1 MVFKKAIFS
10 FFLFFSLN
18 ILVAQTNP
26 LNIQQFAHIPD
37 SGFMVPS
44 KLNDIWGWVD
54 SAGNEY
60 AIVGMRDGTSI
71 IDLSDPLNPQE
82 VLFVPGTNSV
92 WRDIKTYGNYAYV
105 TTDHPSTNGLLI
117 IDLSNLPDSAN
128 TNIYYYNGPPNS
140 QWGRAHNIYIDDRG
154 YAYIFGANRGSG
166 GAIILDLN
174 QDPTQPVE
182 IADIN
187 NWQVHDGMVKGDTLF
202 LAHAGN
208 SLFSIW
214 DVSSPSTPVLLAQNP
229 TVGYYSH
236 NIWPSDD
243 GNYIYTTEEDNGG
256 HLSEFNISDLNN
268 IDLTDKIQA
277 EPGNNIMPHNAF
289 YINDYIVNS
298 YYTTGIQIF
307 DVKSKGNIVNV
318 GHFDTSPNFS
328 GPGSNGCWGVYPYLP
343 SGIIIASDIE
353 NGFFVLDPDYKRAA
367 YLEGIITDASSN
379 TSLSGVTVEILNSNN
394 NTLSNV
400 GGEFKLGTLN
410 SGTYSVVFSHPLYQS
425 DTINQVVLQNDST
438 TILNLVMYSL
448 TPLNLN
454 IESKSS
460 ALNSSLSGVDF
471 IITNEDFTYSGT
483 TDQNGLF
490 TINNLIPGSYNIY
503 AGLWSY
509 KDFCVESLN
518 IISDNTPFLISLEE
532 GYRDRFNIDM
542 GWTVN
547 SSAASGLWER
557 DIPTVTIYNNS
568 DTCSPA
574 FDSEDCG
581 NMAFITGNLGSS
593 PSADDVDLGYVQLVS
608 PTISLDSNQ
617 TNYLH
622 CNLWWRN
629 FLGGTTPDDTLFIDV
644 NDGVNKENLFF
655 IHSDNPKNWYKLSLE
670 IPNTI
675 NLSSF
680 KIEITTADWGSGVD
694 HLVEAGIDNLYVDN
708 DPSSNI
714 SQVQPSLINVF
725 PNPTP
730 DGIVQIQGIKV
741 PFEYSLYNI
750 SGKLVQFESNNFNKE
765 IEILEKGIYILRIKQ
780 ESKVFYKRIIF

>member
-1 MVFKKAIFS
+1 MVFKKIIFL

-18 ILVAQTNP
+18 NFVAQTNP
-26 LNIQQFAHIPD
+26 LNVQQFAHIPI
-37 SGFMVPS
+37 SSFMVPS
-44 KLNDIWGWVD
+44 ELNDIWGWVD
-54 SAGNEY
+54 SSGNEY
-60 AIVGMRDGTSI
+60 AIVGMNDGTSI
-71 IDLSDPLNPQE
+71 IDLSDPLSPQE
-82 VLFVPGTNSV
+82 VLFVPGMNSI

-105 TTDHPSTNGLLI
+105 TTEAMNGLLI

-128 TNIYYYNGPPNS
+128 TNTYLYTGPSNA
-140 QWGRAHNIYIDDRG
+140 QWQRAHNIYIDERG

-187 NWQVHDGMVKGDTLF
+187 NWYVHDGMVKGDTLF
-202 LAHAGN
+202 LANGNN
-208 SLFSIW
+208 SLFSVW
-214 DVSSPSTPVLLAQNP
+214 DVSNPSNPVLLAQNP
-229 TVGYYSH
+229 TVGFYSH
-236 NIWPSDD
+236 NIWSSDD

-256 HLSEFNISDLNN
+256 HLSEFNITDLNN

-307 DVKSKGNIVNV
+307 DVQSKGNIVNV

-367 YLEGIITDASSN
+367 YLEGTITDASTN

-394 NTLSNV
+394 NTLTNV
-400 GGEFKLGTLN
+400 GGGFKLGTLN
-410 SGTYSVVFSHPLYQS
+410 AGTYSVVFSHPLYQS

-460 ALNSSLSGVDF
+460 ALNSMLSGVDF
-471 IITNEDFTYSGT
+471 IITNDDFTYSGT

-509 KDFCVESLN
+509 KDFCMESFD
-518 IISDNTPFLISLEE
+518 IINDNTPFIISLDE
-532 GYRDRFNIDM
+532 GYRDRFNVDM

-557 DIPTVTIYNNS
+557 DVPNVTIYNNS

-629 FLGGTTPDDTLFIDV
+629 FLGGTISDDTLFIDV

-655 IHSDNPKNWYKLSLE
+655 IQSDNPKDWYKLSLE
-670 IPNTI
+670 IPNSI

-680 KIEITTADWGSGVD
+680 KIEITTADWSSGVD
-694 HLVEAGIDNLYVDN
+694 HLVEAGIDNLYIDN

-714 SQVQPSLINVF
+714 NQVQTSFIKVF

-730 DGIVQIQGIKV
+730 DGILQIQGLKV
-741 PFEYSLYNI
+741 PYEYSLFNI
-750 SGKLVQFESNNFNKE
+750 SGELVQYETSNYNNE
-765 IEILEKGIYILRIKQ
+765 IQILKKGLYILKIK
-780 ESKVFYKRIIF
+780 EDSNVFYKTIIF

>member
-1 MVFKKAIFS
+1 MVFKKIIFL

-18 ILVAQTNP
+18 NFVAQTNP
-26 LNIQQFAHIPD
+26 LNVQQFAHMPI
-37 SGFMVPS
+37 SSFMVPS
-44 KLNDIWGWVD
+44 ELNDIWGWVD

-60 AIVGMRDGTSI
+60 AIVGMNDGTSI
-71 IDLSDPLNPQE
+71 IDLSDPLSPQE
-82 VLFVPGTNSV
+82 VLFVPGMNSI

-105 TTDHPSTNGLLI
+105 TTEAMNGLLI

-128 TNIYYYNGPPNS
+128 TNTYLYTGPSNA
-140 QWGRAHNIYIDDRG
+140 QWQRAHNIYIDERG

-187 NWQVHDGMVKGDTLF
+187 NWYVHDGMVKGDTLF
-202 LAHAGN
+202 LANGNN
-208 SLFSIW
+208 SLFSVW
-214 DVSSPSTPVLLAQNP
+214 DVSNPSNPVLLAQNP
-229 TVGYYSH
+229 TVGFYSH
-236 NIWPSDD
+236 NIWSSDD

-256 HLSEFNISDLNN
+256 HLSEFNITDLNN

-307 DVKSKGNIVNV
+307 DVQSKGNIVNV

-367 YLEGIITDASSN
+367 YLEGTITDASTN

-394 NTLSNV
+394 NTLTNV
-400 GGEFKLGTLN
+400 GGGFKLGTLN
-410 SGTYSVVFSHPLYQS
+410 AGTYSVVFSHPLYQS

-460 ALNSSLSGVDF
+460 ALNSMLSGVDF
-471 IITNEDFTYSGT
+471 IITNDDFTYSGT

-509 KDFCVESLN
+509 KDFCMESFD
-518 IISDNTPFLISLEE
+518 IINDNTPFIISLDE
-532 GYRDRFNIDM
+532 GYRDRFNVDM
-542 GWTVN
+542 GWTMN

-557 DIPTVTIYNNS
+557 DVPNVTIYNNS

-617 TNYLH
+617 INYLH

-629 FLGGTTPDDTLFIDV
+629 FLGGTISDDTLFIDV

-655 IHSDNPKNWYKLSLE
+655 IQSDNPKNWYKLSLE

-680 KIEITTADWGSGVD
+680 KIEITTSDWSSGVD
-694 HLVEAGIDNLYVDN
+694 HLVEAGIDNLYIDN

-714 SQVQPSLINVF
+714 NQVQTSFIKVF

-730 DGIVQIQGIKV
+730 DGILQIQGLKV
-741 PFEYSLYNI
+741 PYEYSLFNI
-750 SGKLVQFESNNFNKE
+750 SGELVQYETSNYNNE
-765 IEILEKGIYILRIKQ
+765 IQILKKGLYILKIK
-780 ESKVFYKRIIF
+780 EDSKVFYKRIIF

>member
-1 MVFKKAIFS
+1 MVFKKIIFL

-18 ILVAQTNP
+18 NFVSQTNP
-26 LNIQQFAHIPD
+26 LNVQQFAHMPI
-37 SGFMVPS
+37 SSFMAPS
-44 KLNDIWGWVD
+44 ELNDIWGWVD
-54 SAGNEY
+54 SSGNEY
-60 AIVGMRDGTSI
+60 AIVGMNDGTSI
-71 IDLSDPLNPQE
+71 IDLSDPLSPQE
-82 VLFVPGTNSV
+82 VLFVPGMNSI

-105 TTDHPSTNGLLI
+105 TTEAMNGLLI

-128 TNIYYYNGPPNS
+128 TNTYLYTGPSNA
-140 QWGRAHNIYIDDRG
+140 QWQRAHNIYIDKRG

-187 NWQVHDGMVKGDTLF
+187 NWYVHDGMVKGDTLF
-202 LAHAGN
+202 LANGNN
-208 SLFSIW
+208 SLFSVW
-214 DVSSPSTPVLLAQNP
+214 DVSNPSNPVLLAQNP
-229 TVGYYSH
+229 TVGFYSH
-236 NIWPSDD
+236 NIWSSDD

-256 HLSEFNISDLNN
+256 HLSEFNITDLNN

-307 DVKSKGNIVNV
+307 DVQSKGNIVNV

-367 YLEGIITDASSN
+367 YLEGTITDASTN

-394 NTLSNV
+394 NTLTNV
-400 GGEFKLGTLN
+400 GGGFKLGTLN
-410 SGTYSVVFSHPLYQS
+410 AGTYSVVFSHPLYQS

-460 ALNSSLSGVDF
+460 ALNSMLSGVDF
-471 IITNEDFTYSGT
+471 IITNDDFTYSGT

-509 KDFCVESLN
+509 KDFCMESFD
-518 IISDNTPFLISLEE
+518 IINDNTPFIISLDE
-532 GYRDRFNIDM
+532 GYRDRFNVDM
-542 GWTVN
+542 GWTMN

-557 DIPTVTIYNNS
+557 DVPNVTIYNNS

-629 FLGGTTPDDTLFIDV
+629 FLGGTISDDTLFIDV

-655 IHSDNPKNWYKLSLE
+655 IQSDNPKDWYKLSLE

-680 KIEITTADWGSGVD
+680 KIEITTADWSSGVD
-694 HLVEAGIDNLYVDN
+694 HLVEAGIDNLYIDN

-714 SQVQPSLINVF
+714 NQGQTSFIKVF

-730 DGIVQIQGIKV
+730 DGILQIQGLKV
-741 PFEYSLYNI
+741 PYEYSLFNI
-750 SGKLVQFESNNFNKE
+750 SGELVQYETSNYNNEIQILNKG
-765 IEILEKGIYILRIKQ
+765 LYILKIK
-780 ESKVFYKRIIF
+780 EDSKVFYKRIIF

>member
-1 MVFKKAIFS
+1 MVFKKIIFL

-18 ILVAQTNP
+18 NFVAQTNP
-26 LNIQQFAHIPD
+26 LNVQQFAHIPI
-37 SGFMVPS
+37 SSFMVPS
-44 KLNDIWGWVD
+44 ELNDIWGWVD

-60 AIVGMRDGTSI
+60 AIVGMNDGTSI
-71 IDLSDPLNPQE
+71 IDLSDPLSPQE
-82 VLFVPGTNSV
+82 VLFVPGMNSI

-105 TTDHPSTNGLLI
+105 TTEAMNGLLI

-128 TNIYYYNGPPNS
+128 TNTYLYTGPSNA
-140 QWGRAHNIYIDDRG
+140 QWQRAHNIYIDERG

-187 NWQVHDGMVKGDTLF
+187 NWYVHDGMVKGDTLF
-202 LAHAGN
+202 LANGNN
-208 SLFSIW
+208 SLFSVW
-214 DVSSPSTPVLLAQNP
+214 DVSNPSNPVLLAQNP
-229 TVGYYSH
+229 TVGFYSH
-236 NIWPSDD
+236 NIWSSDD

-256 HLSEFNISDLNN
+256 HLSEFNITDLNN

-307 DVKSKGNIVNV
+307 DVQSKGNIVNV

-367 YLEGIITDASSN
+367 YLEGTITDASTN

-394 NTLSNV
+394 NTLTNV
-400 GGEFKLGTLN
+400 GGGFKLGTLN
-410 SGTYSVVFSHPLYQS
+410 AGTYSVVFSHPLYQS

-460 ALNSSLSGVDF
+460 ALNSMLSGVDF
-471 IITNEDFTYSGT
+471 IITNDDFTYSGT

-509 KDFCVESLN
+509 KDFCMESFD
-518 IISDNTPFLISLEE
+518 IINDNTPFIISLDE
-532 GYRDRFNIDM
+532 GYRDRFNVDM

-557 DIPTVTIYNNS
+557 DVPNVTIYNNS

-629 FLGGTTPDDTLFIDV
+629 FLGGTISDDTLFIDV

-655 IHSDNPKNWYKLSLE
+655 IQSDNPKNWYKLSLE

-680 KIEITTADWGSGVD
+680 KIEITTADWSSGVD
-694 HLVEAGIDNLYVDN
+694 HLVEAGIDNLYIDN

-714 SQVQPSLINVF
+714 NQVQTSFIKVF

-730 DGIVQIQGIKV
+730 DGILQIQGLKV
-741 PFEYSLYNI
+741 PYEYSLFNI
-750 SGKLVQFESNNFNKE
+750 SGELVQYETSNYNNE
-765 IEILEKGIYILRIKQ
+765 IQILKKGLYILKIK
-780 ESKVFYKRIIF
+780 EDSKVFYKRIIF

>member
-1 MVFKKAIFS
+1 MVFKKVIFS
-10 FFLFFSLN
+10 FILFFSLN
-18 ILVAQTNP
+18 NLVSQTNP
-26 LNIQQFAHIPD
+26 LNLQQLAHLPN

-44 KLNDIWGWVD
+44 ELNDIWGWVD

-60 AIVGMRDGTSI
+60 AIVGMNDGTSI
-71 IDLSDPLNPQE
+71 IDLSDPLSPQE
-82 VLFVPGTNSV
+82 VLFVPGMNSI
-92 WRDIKTYGNYAYV
+92 WRDIKTYGNYAYI
-105 TTDHPSTNGLLI
+105 TTEAMNGLLI

-128 TNIYYYNGPPNS
+128 TNTYLYTGPTNA
-140 QWGRAHNIYIDDRG
+140 QWHRAHNIYIDDRG
-154 YAYIFGANRGSG
+154 YAYIFGANRGLG

-182 IADIN
+182 VADIN
-187 NWQVHDGMVKGDTLF
+187 NWYVHDGMVKGDTLF
-202 LAHAGN
+202 LANGNN

-214 DVSSPSTPVLLAQNP
+214 DVSNPSTPVLIAQNP

-236 NIWPSDD
+236 NIWSSDD
-243 GNYIYTTEEDNGG
+243 GNYVYTTEEDNGG
-256 HLSEFNISDLNN
+256 HLSEFNITDLNN

-277 EPGNNIMPHNAF
+277 EPGNNTMPHNAF

-318 GHFDTSPNFS
+318 GHFDTSPNFY
-328 GPGSNGCWGVYPYLP
+328 GPGSYGCWGVYPFLP

-379 TSLSGVTVEILNSNN
+379 TFLSGVTVEIINSNN

-425 DTINQVVLQNDST
+425 DTITQVFLQNDST
-438 TILNLVMYSL
+438 TTLNLVMYSL

-454 IESKSS
+454 LKSKSS
-460 ALNSSLSGVDF
+460 VLNSPLSGVDF
-471 IITNEDFTYSGT
+471 VITNEDFTYSGT

-509 KDFCVESLN
+509 NDFCVESFD
-518 IISDNTPFLISLEE
+518 IINDNSPFLISLDE

-557 DIPTVTIYNNS
+557 DVPKVTVYNNS

-581 NMAFITGNLGSS
+581 KMAFITGNLGSS
-593 PSADDVDLGYVQLVS
+593 PTADDVDLGYVQLVS

-629 FLGGTTPDDTLFIDV
+629 FLGGTSPDDTLFIDV

-655 IHSDNPKNWYKLSLE
+655 VQSDNPKNWFKLALE

-680 KIEITTADWGSGVD
+680 KIEITTADWDLGVD
-694 HLVEAGIDNLYVDN
+694 HLVEAGIDNFYIDN

-714 SQVQPSLINVF
+714 SQVQSSLINVF
-725 PNPTP
+725 PNPTY
-730 DGIVQIQGIKV
+730 DGIVQIHGVKV
-741 PFEYSLYNI
+741 PFEYCLYNI
-750 SGKLVQFESNNFNKE
+750 SGKLVQYKSNNFNRE
-765 IEILEKGIYILRIKQ
+765 IQVSEKGIYILRTKDG
-780 ESKVFYKRIIF
+780 SKVVHKRIIF

>member
-1 MVFKKAIFS
+1 MVFKKVIFS
-10 FFLFFSLN
+10 FFLFCSLN
-18 ILVAQTNP
+18 ILLAQTNP
-26 LNIQQFAHIPD
+26 LNIQQFAHIPK

-44 KLNDIWGWVD
+44 ELNDIWGWVD

-60 AIVGMRDGTSI
+60 AIVGMNDGTSI
-71 IDLSDPLNPQE
+71 IDLSDPLSPQE
-82 VLFVPGTNSV
+82 VLFVPGMNSI

-105 TTDHPSTNGLLI
+105 TTEAMNGLLI

-128 TNIYYYNGPPNS
+128 TNTYLYTGPSNA
-140 QWGRAHNIYIDDRG
+140 QWQRAHNIYIDDRG

-187 NWQVHDGMVKGDTLF
+187 NWYVHDGMVKGDTLF
-202 LAHAGN
+202 LANGNN
-208 SLFSIW
+208 SLFSVW
-214 DVSSPSTPVLLAQNP
+214 DVSNPATPVLFSQNP

-236 NIWPSDD
+236 NIWSSDD

-256 HLSEFNISDLNN
+256 HLSEFNITDLNN

-367 YLEGIITDASSN
+367 YLEGTITDASSN

-425 DTINQVVLQNDST
+425 DTINQIVLQNDST

-471 IITNEDFTYSGT
+471 TITNDDFTYSGT

-509 KDFCVESLN
+509 KDFCVESLD
-518 IISDNTPFLISLEE
+518 IINDNTPFLISLDE

-593 PSADDVDLGYVQLVS
+593 PSSDDVDLGYVQLVS

-622 CNLWWRN
+622 CSLWWRN
-629 FLGGTTPDDTLFIDV
+629 FLGGTTSDDTLFIDV

-694 HLVEAGIDNLYVDN
+694 HLVEAGIDNLYIDN

-730 DGIVQIQGIKV
+730 DGIVQIQGVIV

-780 ESKVFYKRIIF
+780 DSKVFYKRIIF

>member
-1 MVFKKAIFS
+1 MVFKKIIFL

-18 ILVAQTNP
+18 NFVAQTNP
-26 LNIQQFAHIPD
+26 LNVQQFAHMPI
-37 SGFMVPS
+37 SSFMVPS
-44 KLNDIWGWVD
+44 ELNDIWGWVD

-60 AIVGMRDGTSI
+60 AIVGMNDGTSI
-71 IDLSDPLNPQE
+71 IDLSDPLSPQE
-82 VLFVPGTNSV
+82 VLFVPGMNSI

-105 TTDHPSTNGLLI
+105 TTEAMNGLLI

-128 TNIYYYNGPPNS
+128 TNTYLYTGPSNA
-140 QWGRAHNIYIDDRG
+140 QWQRAHNIYIDERG

-187 NWQVHDGMVKGDTLF
+187 NWYVHDGMVKGDTLF
-202 LAHAGN
+202 LANGNN
-208 SLFSIW
+208 SLFSVW
-214 DVSSPSTPVLLAQNP
+214 DVSNPSNPVLLAQNP
-229 TVGYYSH
+229 TVGFYSH
-236 NIWPSDD
+236 NIWSSDD

-256 HLSEFNISDLNN
+256 HLSEFNITDLNN

-307 DVKSKGNIVNV
+307 DVQSKGNIVNV

-367 YLEGIITDASSN
+367 YLEGTITDASTN

-394 NTLSNV
+394 NTLTNV
-400 GGEFKLGTLN
+400 GGGFKLGTLN
-410 SGTYSVVFSHPLYQS
+410 AGTYSVVFSHPLYQS

-460 ALNSSLSGVDF
+460 ALNSMLSGVDF
-471 IITNEDFTYSGT
+471 IITNDDFTYSGT

-509 KDFCVESLN
+509 KDFCMESFD
-518 IISDNTPFLISLEE
+518 IINDNTPFIISLDE
-532 GYRDRFNIDM
+532 GYRDRFNVDM

-557 DIPTVTIYNNS
+557 DVPNVTIYNNS

-629 FLGGTTPDDTLFIDV
+629 FLGGTISDDTLFIDV

-655 IHSDNPKNWYKLSLE
+655 IQSDNPKNWYKLSLE

-680 KIEITTADWGSGVD
+680 KIEITTADWSSGVD
-694 HLVEAGIDNLYVDN
+694 HLVEAGIDNLYINN

-714 SQVQPSLINVF
+714 NQVQTSFIKVF

-730 DGIVQIQGIKV
+730 DGILQIQGLKV
-741 PFEYSLYNI
+741 PYEYSLFNI
-750 SGKLVQFESNNFNKE
+750 SGELVQYETSNYNNE
-765 IEILEKGIYILRIKQ
+765 IQILKKGLYILKIK
-780 ESKVFYKRIIF
+780 EDSNVFYKRIIF

>member
-1 MVFKKAIFS
+1 MVFKKVIFS
-10 FFLFFSLN
+10 FFLFFFLN
-18 ILVAQTNP
+18 NLVAQTNP
-26 LNIQQFAHIPD
+26 LNVQQFAHIPK

-44 KLNDIWGWVD
+44 ELNDIWGWVD

-60 AIVGMRDGTSI
+60 AIVGMNDGTSI
-71 IDLSDPLNPQE
+71 IDLSDPLSPQE
-82 VLFVPGTNSV
+82 VLFVPGMNST

-105 TTDHPSTNGLLI
+105 TTEAMNGLLI

-128 TNIYYYNGPPNS
+128 TNTYLYTGPSNA
-140 QWGRAHNIYIDDRG
+140 QWQRAHNIYIDDRG
-154 YAYIFGANRGSG
+154 YAYIFGANRSSG

-182 IADIN
+182 VADIN
-187 NWQVHDGMVKGDTLF
+187 NWYVHDGMVKGDTLF
-202 LAHAGN
+202 LANGNN
-208 SLFSIW
+208 SLFSLW
-214 DVSSPSTPVLLAQNP
+214 DVSNPATPVLLAQNT

-236 NIWPSDD
+236 NIWSSDD

-256 HLSEFNISDLNN
+256 HLSEFNITDLNN

-289 YINDYIVNS
+289 YINDFIVNS
-298 YYTTGIQIF
+298 YYSTGIQIF

-379 TSLSGVTVEILNSNN
+379 TFLSGVNVEILNSNN

-438 TILNLVMYSL
+438 TILNLIMYSL

-460 ALNSSLSGVDF
+460 SLNSSLSGVDF
-471 IITNEDFTYSGT
+471 VITNEDFTYSGT

-490 TINNLIPGSYNIY
+490 TINNLIPGSYNVY
-503 AGLWSY
+503 AGLWTY

-518 IISDNTPFLISLEE
+518 IINDNTPFLISLDE

-557 DIPTVTIYNNS
+557 DVPKVTVYNNL

-593 PSADDVDLGYVQLVS
+593 PTADDVDLGYVQLVS
-608 PTISLDSNQ
+608 PNISVDSNQ
-617 TNYLH
+617 ISYLH

-629 FLGGTTPDDTLFIDV
+629 FLGGTNSDDTLFIDV

-655 IHSDNPKNWYKLSLE
+655 IQSDNPKSWYKLSLE

-680 KIEITTADWGSGVD
+680 KIEITTADWDFGVD
-694 HLVEAGIDNLYVDN
+694 HLVEAGIDNFYIDN

-714 SQVQPSLINVF
+714 NQVQGSLINIF
-725 PNPTP
+725 PNPTYN
-730 DGIVQIQGIKV
+730 GIVQIDGIKV

-750 SGKLVQFESNNFNKE
+750 SGKLVKYESNNFNKE
-765 IEILEKGIYILRIKQ
+765 IHLLEKGIYILRIKDG
-780 ESKVFYKRIIF
+780 SKFTHKRIIF

>member
-1 MVFKKAIFS
+1 MPIS
-10 FFLFFSLN
+10 S
-18 ILVAQTNP
+18 
-26 LNIQQFAHIPD
+26 
-37 SGFMVPS
+37 FMVPS
-44 KLNDIWGWVD
+44 ELNDIWGWVD

-60 AIVGMRDGTSI
+60 AIVGMNDGTSI
-71 IDLSDPLNPQE
+71 IDLSDPLSPQE
-82 VLFVPGTNSV
+82 VLFVPGMNSI

-105 TTDHPSTNGLLI
+105 TTEAMNGLLI

-128 TNIYYYNGPPNS
+128 TNTYLYTGPSNA
-140 QWGRAHNIYIDDRG
+140 QWQRAHNIYIDDRG

-187 NWQVHDGMVKGDTLF
+187 NWYVHDGMVKGDTLF
-202 LAHAGN
+202 LANGNN
-208 SLFSIW
+208 SLFSVW
-214 DVSSPSTPVLLAQNP
+214 DVSNPSTPVLLAQNP
-229 TVGYYSH
+229 TVGFYSH
-236 NIWPSDD
+236 NIWSSDD

-256 HLSEFNISDLNN
+256 HLSEFNITDLNN

-307 DVKSKGNIVNV
+307 DVQSKGNIVNV

-367 YLEGIITDASSN
+367 YLEGTITDASTN

-394 NTLSNV
+394 NTLTNV
-400 GGEFKLGTLN
+400 GGGFKLGTLN
-410 SGTYSVVFSHPLYQS
+410 AGTYSVVFSHPLYQS

-460 ALNSSLSGVDF
+460 ALNSMLSGVDF
-471 IITNEDFTYSGT
+471 IITNDDFTYSGT

-509 KDFCVESLN
+509 KDFCLESFD
-518 IISDNTPFLISLEE
+518 IINDNTPFIISLDE
-532 GYRDRFNIDM
+532 GYRDRFNVDM

-557 DIPTVTIYNNS
+557 DIPNVTIYNNS

-629 FLGGTTPDDTLFIDV
+629 F
-644 NDGVNKENLFF
+644 
-655 IHSDNPKNWYKLSLE
+655 
-670 IPNTI
+670 
-675 NLSSF
+675 
-680 KIEITTADWGSGVD
+680 
-694 HLVEAGIDNLYVDN
+694 
-708 DPSSNI
+708 
-714 SQVQPSLINVF
+714 
-725 PNPTP
+725 
-730 DGIVQIQGIKV
+730 
-741 PFEYSLYNI
+741 
-750 SGKLVQFESNNFNKE
+750 
-765 IEILEKGIYILRIKQ
+765 
-780 ESKVFYKRIIF
+780 

>member
-1 MVFKKAIFS
+1 MVFKKIIFL

-18 ILVAQTNP
+18 NFVAQTNP
-26 LNIQQFAHIPD
+26 LNVQQFAHMPI
-37 SGFMVPS
+37 SSFMVPS
-44 KLNDIWGWVD
+44 ELNDIWGWVD
-54 SAGNEY
+54 SSGNEY
-60 AIVGMRDGTSI
+60 AIVGMNDGTSI
-71 IDLSDPLNPQE
+71 IDLSDPLSPQE
-82 VLFVPGTNSV
+82 VLFVPGMNSI

-105 TTDHPSTNGLLI
+105 TTEAMNGLLI

-128 TNIYYYNGPPNS
+128 TNTYLYTGPSNA
-140 QWGRAHNIYIDDRG
+140 QWQRAHNIYIDERG

-187 NWQVHDGMVKGDTLF
+187 NWYVHDGMVKGDTLF
-202 LAHAGN
+202 LANGNN
-208 SLFSIW
+208 SLFSVW
-214 DVSSPSTPVLLAQNP
+214 DVSNPSNPVLLAQNP
-229 TVGYYSH
+229 TVGFYSH
-236 NIWPSDD
+236 NIWSSDD

-256 HLSEFNISDLNN
+256 HLSEFNITDLNN

-307 DVKSKGNIVNV
+307 DVQSKGNIVNV

-367 YLEGIITDASSN
+367 YLEGTITDASTN

-394 NTLSNV
+394 NTLTNV
-400 GGEFKLGTLN
+400 GGGFKLGTLN
-410 SGTYSVVFSHPLYQS
+410 AGTYSVVFSHPLYQS

-460 ALNSSLSGVDF
+460 ALNSMLSGVDF
-471 IITNEDFTYSGT
+471 IITNDDFTYSGT

-509 KDFCVESLN
+509 KDFCMESFD
-518 IISDNTPFLISLEE
+518 IINDNTPFIISLDE
-532 GYRDRFNIDM
+532 GYRDRFNVDM

-557 DIPTVTIYNNS
+557 DVPNVTIYNNS

-617 TNYLH
+617 INYLH

-629 FLGGTTPDDTLFIDV
+629 FLGGTISDDTLFIDV

-655 IHSDNPKNWYKLSLE
+655 IQSDNPKNWYKLSLE

-680 KIEITTADWGSGVD
+680 KIEITTADWSSGVD
-694 HLVEAGIDNLYVDN
+694 HLVEAGIDNLYIDN

-714 SQVQPSLINVF
+714 NQVQTSFIKVF

-730 DGIVQIQGIKV
+730 DGILQIQGLKV
-741 PFEYSLYNI
+741 PYEYSLFNI
-750 SGKLVQFESNNFNKE
+750 SGELVQYETSNYNNE
-765 IEILEKGIYILRIKQ
+765 IQILKKGLYILKIK
-780 ESKVFYKRIIF
+780 EDSNVFYKRIIF

>member
-1 MVFKKAIFS
+1 MVFQKVIFS
-10 FFLFFSLN
+10 FFLFCSIN

-26 LNIQQFAHIPD
+26 LNIQQFAHIPN

-44 KLNDIWGWVD
+44 ELNDIWGWVD

-60 AIVGMRDGTSI
+60 AIVGMNDGTSI
-71 IDLSDPLNPQE
+71 IDLSDPLSPQE
-82 VLFVPGTNSV
+82 VLFVPGMNSI

-105 TTDHPSTNGLLI
+105 TTEAMNGLLI

-128 TNIYYYNGPPNS
+128 TNTYLYTGPSNA
-140 QWGRAHNIYIDDRG
+140 QWQRAHNIYIDDRG

-214 DVSSPSTPVLLAQNP
+214 DVSNPSTPVLLSQNP

-236 NIWPSDD
+236 NIWSSDD

-256 HLSEFNISDLNN
+256 HLSEFNITDLNN

-471 IITNEDFTYSGT
+471 IITNDDFTYSGT

-694 HLVEAGIDNLYVDN
+694 HLVEAGIDNLYIDN